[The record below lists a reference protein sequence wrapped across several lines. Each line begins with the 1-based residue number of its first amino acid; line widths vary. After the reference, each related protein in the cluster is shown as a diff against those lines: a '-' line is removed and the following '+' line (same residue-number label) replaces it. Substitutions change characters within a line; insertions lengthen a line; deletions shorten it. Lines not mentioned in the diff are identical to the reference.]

1 MGSASLVGEMS
12 PRGYSILNGWRFRR
26 RTNGR
31 SVSLIQRDDDDGHE
45 IVFFVRRST
54 WIESTGMI
62 PSITTSAAYRKRCL
76 RSRNTVGCMA
86 HYCRTQGGVQCLAAA
101 PRLSRSVVILTRGR
115 EVSIRQSRDAFGPTF
130 CPDRIR
136 SDHDRIGIVDFPG
149 PCPCPCRPSRQN
161 NLGTAKRLRELYFS
175 LPLPELSRSFTC
187 PCPIYRPCLSV
198 LPSLPPA

>member
-1 MGSASLVGEMS
+1 MEIQKENEREVRVFDPEG
-12 PRGYSILNGWRFRR
+12 RRR
-26 RTNGR
+26 RTRNC
-31 SVSLIQRDDDDGHE
+31 V
-45 IVFFVRRST
+45 FVRRST

-136 SDHDRIGIVDFPG
+136 TDDDRIGIVDFPG
-149 PCPCPCRPSRQN
+149 PCPCPCRPSRQK
-161 NLGTAKRLRELYFS
+161 NLGTAKQLRELYF
-175 LPLPELSRSFTC
+175 LC
-187 PCPIYRPCLSV
+187 PCPSCRAHLRALARYTDHVSPYSHLCLRHDHYRRHLQRVYNCSY
-198 LPSLPPA
+198 